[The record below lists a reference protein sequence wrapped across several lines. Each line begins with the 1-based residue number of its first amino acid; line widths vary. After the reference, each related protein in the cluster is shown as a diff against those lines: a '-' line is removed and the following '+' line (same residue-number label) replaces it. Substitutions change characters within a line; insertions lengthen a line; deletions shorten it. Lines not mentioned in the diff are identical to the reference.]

1 MKTFKPQKLTDDS
14 PSFQT
19 NDTFNFV
26 FERTSLSNKKNSF
39 SNTIVR
45 NEQLGSVLLLF
56 FLVNWLVVLF
66 GFFSLNIQ
74 EKFKI
79 FFMLYAMLFQ
89 CFIKFKF
96 SLVKIMISCE
106 LHFSNILI
114 NCSPFLF

>member
-1 MKTFKPQKLTDDS
+1 MIHHLFKPTILLILSLKGLH
-14 PSFQT
+14 FQI
-19 NDTFNFV
+19 
-26 FERTSLSNKKNSF
+26 KKTVSQILN
-39 SNTIVR
+39 IVR

-114 NCSPFLF
+114 NCSPSLF

>member
-1 MKTFKPQKLTDDS
+1 MSSLVAFCYFFFWLTGW
-14 PSFQT
+14 
-19 NDTFNFV
+19 
-26 FERTSLSNKKNSF
+26 LSC
-39 SNTIVR
+39 
-45 NEQLGSVLLLF
+45 L
-56 FLVNWLVVLF
+56 